1 MSKKTVC
8 QFFLNG
14 YCKFGDKCKNSHIN
28 TGDVDMN
35 PQIYKKF
42 PTQKNNI
49 CTFFLK
55 DKCTKNNCSY
65 FHGYCD
71 RLQHVKT
78 IKNHLNEINNLV
90 IMDNTEFISSD
101 IQTFYIR
108 FSSNDTFFA
117 KDINQD
123 HKIGKLIYSS
133 NKVICATQGK
143 GM

>member
-8 QFFLNG
+8 KFFLNG
-14 YCKFGDKCKNSHIN
+14 FCKNGDNCKYSHI
-28 TGDVDMN
+28 TGDVVMN
-35 PQIYKKF
+35 PQNQPKF
-42 PTQKNNI
+42 PTQKNNS

-55 DKCTKNNCSY
+55 NACTKNNCPF

-78 IKNHLNEINNLV
+78 IKNHSNEINNLV
-90 IMDNTEFISSD
+90 IMDNTKFISSD
-101 IQTFYIR
+101 TQTFYVR
-108 FSSNDTFFA
+108 FSGNDEFRAET
-117 KDINQD
+117 INQD

-133 NKVICATQGK
+133 NKVICAIQGK